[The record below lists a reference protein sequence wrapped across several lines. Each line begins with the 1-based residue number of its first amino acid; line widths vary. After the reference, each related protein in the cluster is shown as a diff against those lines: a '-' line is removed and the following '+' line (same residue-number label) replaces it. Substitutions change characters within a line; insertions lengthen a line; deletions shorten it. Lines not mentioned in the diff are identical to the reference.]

1 MNLNDIYSIIQSKKL
16 RLVQG
21 GAVVMKRLSKKKLAD
36 LVKIK
41 RNEMNLTQDQLSE
54 MTGINR
60 LMIGRIERMN
70 FVPSI
75 AQMETLADKLHFDIT
90 ELFYEKEQS
99 NSFVALRSEA
109 LNESEKAG
117 VDMLFEMMLTLRQQV
132 VLRSKSD
139 DESAD
144 RA

>member
-1 MNLNDIYSIIQSKKL
+1 MISNYRHTDFLEFGTLISNNRSGD
-16 RLVQG
+16 G
-21 GAVVMKRLSKKKLAD
+21 FGAGILK
-36 LVKIK
+36 
-41 RNEMNLTQDQLSE
+41 MNLTQDQLSE

-75 AQMETLADKLHFDIT
+75 AQMEILADKLHFDIT

-139 DESAD
+139 DESTD